1 MNRQTKKQLIILAL
15 ALILLLAL
23 KWINAEKDS
32 SNVAISYGE
41 GETQVVETVAN
52 DDEGET
58 QAMGNAG
65 YDDATETPDEDFSD
79 PEYEDAEYVEVSAD
93 DIVIAEVDEKD
104 EIDTV
109 EENQET
115 ETAAGT
121 DTKAKT
127 SNKKEKKSD
136 NAKEEKVEIIYKF
149 RNKGLWEEHFEK
161 HGAEFSYKNKEEY
174 LEGANIMLQNPDCLH
189 KKEKEDNDDVY
200 FLEATGEFA
209 VVSTDGYLRTY
220 FKPSKGKKYF
230 DKQ

>member
-79 PEYEDAEYVEVSAD
+79 PEYEDAEYIEVSED
-93 DIVIAEVDEKD
+93 EIVIPEEDIEDETVVESEVKA
-104 EIDTV
+104 
-109 EENQET
+109 QKT
-115 ETAAGT
+115 E
-121 DTKAKT
+121 
-127 SNKKEKKSD
+127 KKEKKSD

>member
-79 PEYEDAEYVEVSAD
+79 PEYEDAEYVEVSED
-93 DIVIAEVDEKD
+93 EIVIPEEDIEDESVVELEVKA
-104 EIDTV
+104 
-109 EENQET
+109 QKT
-115 ETAAGT
+115 E
-121 DTKAKT
+121 
-127 SNKKEKKSD
+127 KKEKKSD
-136 NAKEEKVEIIYKF
+136 NSKEEKVEIIYKF

>member
-52 DDEGET
+52 DDESET

-79 PEYEDAEYVEVSAD
+79 PEYEDAEYIEVSED
-93 DIVIAEVDEKD
+93 EIVIPEEDIEDETVVEPEVKA
-104 EIDTV
+104 
-109 EENQET
+109 QKT
-115 ETAAGT
+115 E
-121 DTKAKT
+121 
-127 SNKKEKKSD
+127 KKEKKSD

>member
-79 PEYEDAEYVEVSAD
+79 PEYEDAEYVEVSED
-93 DIVIAEVDEKD
+93 EIVIP
-104 EIDTV
+104 
-109 EENQET
+109 EEDIEDET
-115 ETAAGT
+115 ET
-121 DTKAKT
+121 KAQK
-127 SNKKEKKSD
+127 SEKKTD